1 MAKRQEMDNS
11 RQPAAAAAQEL
22 SPGVKLLRTLAGHRR
37 RLEVDA
43 DYVERSSTMRLSVL
57 VCVLCCV
64 FVFVVGCSC
73 EERAQVRGAA
83 PPAGQDLPA
92 PGGETSPSLGSLRTR
107 EATIRIEAGPR
118 FSVFGSDGSPVARSL
133 SKAEFRRMLPDLYE
147 AYESAVAGRD
157 SGVIV
162 IDASSNTPQELPT
175 VP

>member
-1 MAKRQEMDNS
+1 
-11 RQPAAAAAQEL
+11 
-22 SPGVKLLRTLAGHRR
+22 
-37 RLEVDA
+37 
-43 DYVERSSTMRLSVL
+43 MRLPAFII
-57 VCVLCCV
+57 VLCYV
-64 FVFVVGCSC
+64 FLFAAGCSC
-73 EERAQVRGAA
+73 EEQTQARGAA

-92 PGGETSPSLGSLRTR
+92 PGGEVLPSLGSLRTR

-133 SKAEFRRMLPDLYE
+133 SKAQFRRTLPELYE

-162 IDASSNTPQELPT
+162 IDASANTPQELPV